1 MSRPSLNLSGVS
13 GASVTVTEKLE
24 TETSGNAHID
34 YYGNHES
41 VNSKSKNVVK
51 H

>member
-1 MSRPSLNLSGVS
+1 MSWPSLNLS
-13 GASVTVTEKLE
+13 GASVTVTEKFE
-24 TETSGNAHID
+24 TETSGNSHID
-34 YYGNHES
+34 YGNHES